1 MEAFLWRVSK
11 RLCKAKPADDSI
23 QGLEQCGNLR
33 PASLVSANPTTDL
46 EKYLVEPLTCF
57 SRPSKLG
64 KTQCCRQDFNGPPH
78 YVEVLVSFIDT

>member
-1 MEAFLWRVSK
+1 MPPIVRYSEIALVRILWLRFVFVEAFLWCVSK

-46 EKYLVEPLTCF
+46 EKYLVEPLT
-57 SRPSKLG
+57 
-64 KTQCCRQDFNGPPH
+64 
-78 YVEVLVSFIDT
+78 